1 MKIIKGSI
9 LGGITLGFG
18 LLTLGTAL
26 FVFKNKER
34 ITSKLKSL
42 QFRENKSASRK

>member
-1 MKIIKGSI
+1 MKIIKGTI

-18 LLTLGTAL
+18 LLTLGTAFL
-26 FVFKNKER
+26 VCKNKEK

>member
-1 MKIIKGSI
+1 MKIIKRTI
-9 LGGITLGFG
+9 LGGVTLGFG
-18 LLTLGTAL
+18 ILTLGTAF
-26 FVFKNKER
+26 FVFKNKEK

>member
-1 MKIIKGSI
+1 MKIIKGTI
-9 LGGITLGFG
+9 LGGITLSFG
-18 LLTLGTAL
+18 LLTLGTAF
-26 FVFKNKER
+26 FVCKNKEK